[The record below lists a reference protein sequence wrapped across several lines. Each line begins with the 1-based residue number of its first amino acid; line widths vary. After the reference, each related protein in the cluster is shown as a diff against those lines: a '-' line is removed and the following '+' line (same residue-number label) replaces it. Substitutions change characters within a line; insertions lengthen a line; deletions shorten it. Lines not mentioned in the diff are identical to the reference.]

1 MFSVTFS
8 LFPAS
13 GTQWCKY
20 ERAQCCPTGSLND
33 LQFFHF
39 FSLLAILIG
48 WFSQF
53 TDSFFCII
61 SSTIGSLPCICHFH
75 YCIFHFWWTP
85 FFIVSISLLKFSLC
99 YPIFLL
105 SSLCIFVTNTLT
117 LYLDSCPSLFHL
129 VLFLR
134 CWFILLFKICFFV
147 FLPSFF
153 VFVSSNLPC
162 LLCVLDISSM
172 SPGLEGVALCRPCLL
187 WPSSVVC
194 LGQQSHV
201 PQDCRPCEL
210 CVSSCSDWT
219 VLAGKADPRCSRP
232 WAWLQ
237 LLQERWCEQPAPG
250 WNSLGECKSG

>member
-1 MFSVTFS
+1 MIFSSFIS
-8 LFPAS
+8 FLF
-13 GTQWCKY
+13 
-20 ERAQCCPTGSLND
+20 
-33 LQFFHF
+33 
-39 FSLLAILIG
+39 LAILIG

-53 TDSFFCII
+53 PDSFFSIL
-61 SSTIGSLPCICHFH
+61 SSTIGSLPCICHLH
-75 YCIFHFWWTP
+75 YCIVHLWWTL
-85 FFIVSISLLKFSLC
+85 FLVSISLLKFSLC
-99 YPIFLL
+99 DPIFLL

-117 LYLDSCPSLFHL
+117 LYLDSCPSLFGL

-134 CWFILLFKICFFV
+134 CWFILLFKIYFFV

-153 VFVSSNLPC
+153 AFVSSNFPC
-162 LLCVLDISSM
+162 LLCVLDLSST

-187 WPSSVVC
+187 WPSSAVC

-210 CVSSCSDWT
+210 CVSSCSNWT
-219 VLAGKADPRCSRP
+219 VLAGKADPRCRQP

-237 LLQERWCEQPAPG
+237 LFQELWCERPAPG